1 MIQFKALFIKEM
13 KEALRDKR
21 AMMVAM
27 MMALMAP
34 VVIFAMS
41 KVLISKAVDKPAIYV
56 KIIGGEYAPKL
67 IKHFKAAN
75 LVSFDTVPDDDKV
88 MWDERNIT
96 LTIPDTYAK
105 DLSEGNVIDI
115 VFSADHSDKAM
126 MVPIRRMERAVR
138 AFSLSIGYKRL
149 LVRGIDVKLLQ
160 PLNLIEQDTAQ
171 PNSSPIMIT
180 MMLGMYLLMT
190 AFMSGMPLAIDSS
203 AGERER
209 NVLEMLLCQPVNT
222 LKVVLAKLTS
232 ASVIAVIGVLLT
244 LTLTT
249 IAVGFVDLAKIG
261 AAFSLDAY
269 TFTALL
275 VLLVPICVFAS
286 ALQLFL
292 AFQTKSFKEAQSTV
306 TVIVMVPAMLPMV
319 FMMMDDRPKW
329 AEWIPVAGQSV
340 LMENLFKGIPT
351 SWGMIGFTGLV
362 TLAISG
368 ALVLGTAQKLKSE
381 KVVLA
386 LS

>member
-34 VVIFAMS
+34 VMIFAMS
-41 KVLISKAVDKPAIYV
+41 KFMISKATEKPVVYV
-56 KIIGGEYAPKL
+56 KIMGGEYAPKL
-67 IKHFKAAN
+67 IKHFKEAN
-75 LVSFDTVPDDDKV
+75 LVSFDSVPEDKKD

-96 LTIPDTYAK
+96 LTIPDTFAK
-105 DLSEGNVIDI
+105 DLSEGNVIDVI
-115 VFSADHSDKAM
+115 FSADHSDKAM
-126 MVPIRRMERAVR
+126 LLPIRRIEKAVR

-149 LVRGIDVKLLQ
+149 MVRGIDVKLLR

-171 PNSSPIMIT
+171 PNSSPLMIT

-190 AFMSGMPLAIDSS
+190 AFMSGLPLAIDSS

-209 NVLEMLLCQPVNT
+209 NVLEMLLCQPVDT
-222 LKVVLAKLTS
+222 LKIVLAKLSS
-232 ASVIAVIGVLLT
+232 ASSIAVLGVVLT

-249 IAVGFVDLAKIG
+249 VAVGFVDLAKIG
-261 AAFSLDAY
+261 ATFSLDAY
-269 TFTALL
+269 TITALL
-275 VLLVPICVFAS
+275 ILLVPICVLAS
-286 ALQLFL
+286 AMQLFF
-292 AFQTKSFKEAQSTV
+292 AFQSKSFKEAQSTV
-306 TVIVMVPAMLPMV
+306 TMIIMIPAIMPMAL
-319 FMMMDDRPKW
+319 MMMDDRPKW
-329 AEWIPVAGQSV
+329 FDWTPILGQT
-340 LMENLFKGIPT
+340 LIIEDLLKGIPVG
-351 SWGMIGFTGLV
+351 WGMIGFTGLV
-362 TLAISG
+362 TLMMSG
-368 ALVLGTAQKLKSE
+368 ALVVATAKKLKSE

>member
-34 VVIFAMS
+34 VMIFAMS
-41 KVLISKAVDKPAIYV
+41 KVLISKATEKPAVYV

-67 IKHFKAAN
+67 IEHFKTTN
-75 LVSFDTVPDDDKV
+75 LVSFDSVPEDKKD

-96 LTIPDTYAK
+96 LTIPDTFAK

-115 VFSADHSDKAM
+115 IFSADHSDKAM
-126 MVPIRRMERAVR
+126 MLPIRRIERAVR

-149 LVRGIDVKLLQ
+149 MVRGIDVKLLQ

-180 MMLGMYLLMT
+180 MILGMYLLMT
-190 AFMSGMPLAIDSS
+190 AFMSGLPLAIDSS

-209 NVLEMLLCQPVNT
+209 NVLEMLLCQPVDT
-222 LKVVLAKLTS
+222 LKIVLAKLSS
-232 ASVIAVIGVLLT
+232 ASAIAVLGVVLT

-249 IAVGFVDLAKIG
+249 VAIGFVDLAKIG
-261 AAFSLDAY
+261 ATFSLDVY
-269 TFTALL
+269 IFTALL
-275 VLLVPICVFAS
+275 VLLVPICVLAS
-286 ALQLFL
+286 AMQLFF
-292 AFQTKSFKEAQSTV
+292 AFQSKSFKEAQSTV
-306 TVIVMVPAMLPMV
+306 TMIIMVPAIMPMAL
-319 FMMMDDRPKW
+319 MMMDDRPKW
-329 AEWIPVAGQSV
+329 FDWTPIVGQS
-340 LMENLFKGIPT
+340 LLIEDLLKGIPVG
-351 SWGMIGFTGLV
+351 WGMIGFAGLV
-362 TLAISG
+362 TLIIS
-368 ALVLGTAQKLKSE
+368 AAFVVATAKKLKSE

>member
-1 MIQFKALFIKEM
+1 MIQFKALFIKEI

-27 MMALMAP
+27 MMAFMAP
-34 VVIFAMS
+34 VMIFAMS
-41 KVLISKAVDKPAIYV
+41 KVMISKATEKPIVYV
-56 KIIGGEYAPKL
+56 KITGGEYAPKL
-67 IKHFKAAN
+67 IKHFETAN
-75 LVSFDTVPDDDKV
+75 LMSFDSVPEDKKV

-96 LTIPDTYAK
+96 LTIPDTFAK

-115 VFSADHSDKAM
+115 IFSADHSDKAM
-126 MVPIRRMERAVR
+126 LIPIKRVERAVR

-149 LVRGIDVKLLQ
+149 MVRGIDVKLLQ

-171 PNSSPIMIT
+171 PNSSPLVIT

-190 AFMSGMPLAIDSS
+190 AFMSGLPLAIDSS

-209 NVLEMLLCQPVNT
+209 NVLEMLLCQPVDT

-244 LTLTT
+244 LTLTSV
-249 IAVGFVDLAKIG
+249 AVDFVDLAKIG
-261 AAFSLDAY
+261 AAFSLDMY

-275 VLLVPICVFAS
+275 SLLVPICVFAS
-286 ALQLFL
+286 ALQLFF
-292 AFQTKSFKEAQSTV
+292 AFQSKSFKEAQSTV
-306 TVIVMVPAMLPMV
+306 TMIVMVPAMLPV
-319 FMMMDDRPKW
+319 ALMMMDDRPKW
-329 AEWIPVAGQSV
+329 TEWMPVAGQSL
-340 LMENLFKGIPT
+340 LMEDILKGIPT

-362 TLAISG
+362 TLAISA
-368 ALVLGTAQKLKSE
+368 ALVLATAKKLKSE

>member
-34 VVIFAMS
+34 VMIFAMS
-41 KVLISKAVDKPAIYV
+41 KFMISKATEKPVVYV
-56 KIIGGEYAPKL
+56 KIMGGEYAPKL
-67 IKHFKAAN
+67 IKHFKEAN
-75 LVSFDTVPDDDKV
+75 LVSFDSVPEDKKD

-96 LTIPDTYAK
+96 LTIPDTFAK
-105 DLSEGNVIDI
+105 DLSEGNVIDVI
-115 VFSADHSDKAM
+115 FSADHSDKAM
-126 MVPIRRMERAVR
+126 LLPIRRIEKAVR

-149 LVRGIDVKLLQ
+149 MVRGIDVKLLR

-171 PNSSPIMIT
+171 PNSSPLMIK

-190 AFMSGMPLAIDSS
+190 AFMSGLPLAIDSS

-209 NVLEMLLCQPVNT
+209 NVLEMLLCQPVDT
-222 LKVVLAKLTS
+222 LKIVLAKLSS
-232 ASVIAVIGVLLT
+232 ASSIAVLGVVLT

-249 IAVGFVDLAKIG
+249 VAVGFVDLAKIG
-261 AAFSLDAY
+261 ATFSLDAY
-269 TFTALL
+269 TITALL
-275 VLLVPICVFAS
+275 ILLVPICVLAS
-286 ALQLFL
+286 AMQLFF
-292 AFQTKSFKEAQSTV
+292 AFQSKSFKEAQSTV
-306 TVIVMVPAMLPMV
+306 TMIIMIPAIMPMAL
-319 FMMMDDRPKW
+319 MMMDDRPKW
-329 AEWIPVAGQSV
+329 FDWTPILGQT
-340 LMENLFKGIPT
+340 LIIEDLLKGIPVG
-351 SWGMIGFTGLV
+351 WGMIGFTGLV
-362 TLAISG
+362 TLMMSG
-368 ALVLGTAQKLKSE
+368 ALVVATAKKLKSE